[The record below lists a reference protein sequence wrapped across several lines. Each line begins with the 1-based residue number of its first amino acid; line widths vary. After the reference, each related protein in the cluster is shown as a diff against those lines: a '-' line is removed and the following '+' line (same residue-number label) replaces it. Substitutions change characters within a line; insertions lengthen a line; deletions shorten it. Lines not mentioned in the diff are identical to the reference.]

1 MMQREI
7 AQLQLVLQQLIA
19 EHDKLLAHLVNQ
31 QAAMKKLDLDAIDKL
46 TGHQDAAR
54 MRIAALDGKRKTL
67 VNQLAAMLKLPQT
80 TTLKKLA
87 ESIPQHKQSLLVL
100 RDQLKARVT
109 EVATRSTVAGRVAG
123 ALLGHLNTVVRL
135 LAGAVEQAG
144 IYTKHGTPQVSTRIG
159 VIEAVG

>member
-1 MMQREI
+1 MQKEV

-19 EHDKLLAHLVNQ
+19 EHEKLLVQLSNQ
-31 QAAMKKLDLDAIDKL
+31 QSAMKKLDLPAIDQL
-46 TGHQDAAR
+46 TGLQDATR

-67 VNQLAAMLKLPQT
+67 VNQLAGMLKLT
-80 TTLKKLA
+80 GATTLSRLA
-87 ESIPQHKQSLLVL
+87 ESLPQHKQPLLAL
-100 RDQLKARVT
+100 REQLKAKVN

-144 IYTKHGTPQVSTRIG
+144 IYTKQGTPQVSARIG

>member
-1 MMQREI
+1 MQREI

-19 EHDKLLAHLVNQ
+19 EHQKLLAHLVNQ
-31 QAAMKKLDLDAIDKL
+31 QAAMKKLDLPAIDQL
-46 TGHQDAAR
+46 TGLQDAAR

-67 VNQLAAMLKLPQT
+67 VHQLAAMLKLPPT

-87 ESIPQHKQSLLVL
+87 ESLPQHTQALLNL
-100 RDQLKARVT
+100 REQLKNKVI

-144 IYTKHGTPQVSTRIG
+144 IYTKQGTPQVSSRIG

>member
-1 MMQREI
+1 MQKEV
-7 AQLQLVLQQLIA
+7 AQLRIILQQLIA
-19 EHDKLLAHLVNQ
+19 EHEKLLAHLSSQ
-31 QAAMKKLDLDAIDKL
+31 QSSMKKLDLPAIDKL
-46 TGHQDAAR
+46 TGLQDATR

-67 VNQLAAMLKLPQT
+67 VNHLAALLKLPGT
-80 TTLKKLA
+80 PTLSRLA
-87 ESIPQHKQSLLVL
+87 DAIPQHKQTLLAL
-100 RDQLKARVT
+100 RDHLKTKIT
-109 EVATRSTVAGRVAG
+109 EVATKSTIAGRVAG

>member
-1 MMQREI
+1 MQREI

-19 EHDKLLAHLVNQ
+19 EHEKLLAHLTNQ
-31 QAAMKKLDLDAIDKL
+31 QEAMKKLDLTALDQL
-46 TGHQDAAR
+46 TGLQDASR

-67 VNQLAAMLKLPQT
+67 VNQLAAVLKLPPT

-87 ESIPQHKQSLLVL
+87 EAIPGHKPALLAL
-100 RDQLKARVT
+100 RDQLKVKVT
-109 EVATRSTVAGRVAG
+109 EVATRSTVSGRVAG

-144 IYTKHGTPQVSTRIG
+144 IYTKQGTPQVSTRIG
-159 VIEAVG
+159 IIEAVG

>member
-1 MMQREI
+1 MQKEV

-19 EHDKLLAHLVNQ
+19 EHEKLLVQLSNQ
-31 QAAMKKLDLDAIDKL
+31 QAAMKKMDLPAIDQL
-46 TGHQDAAR
+46 TGLQDASR

-67 VNQLAAMLKLPQT
+67 VNQLAAMLKLAGT
-80 TTLKKLA
+80 TTLKRLA
-87 ESIPQHKQSLLVL
+87 EAIPQHKPSLLAL
-100 RDQLKARVT
+100 REQLKTKVT

-144 IYTKHGTPQVSTRIG
+144 IYTKQGTPQVSTRIG

>member
-1 MMQREI
+1 MQREI

-19 EHDKLLAHLVNQ
+19 EHEKLLVQLASQ

-46 TGHQDAAR
+46 TGLQDATR
-54 MRIAALDGKRKTL
+54 MRIATLDGKRKVL
-67 VNQLAAMLKLPQT
+67 VNQLAAALKLPAT

-87 ESIPQHKQSLLVL
+87 DSIPQHKQSLLAL
-100 RDQLKARVT
+100 RDQLKAKVT

-135 LAGAVEQAG
+135 LIGAAEQAG
-144 IYTKHGTPQVSTRIG
+144 TYTKQGTPQVSSRIG

>member
-1 MMQREI
+1 MQREI
-7 AQLQLVLQQLIA
+7 AQLQLLLQQLIA
-19 EHDKLLAHLVNQ
+19 EHDKLLVHLVNQ

-46 TGHQDAAR
+46 TGLQDATR

-67 VNQLAAMLKLPQT
+67 VNQLVVLLKLPPT

-87 ESIPQHKQSLLVL
+87 ESIPQHRQALLAL
-100 RDQLKARVT
+100 REQLKNKVT

-135 LAGAVEQAG
+135 LIGAAEQAG
-144 IYTKHGTPQVSTRIG
+144 IYTKQGTPQVSARIG

>member
-1 MMQREI
+1 
-7 AQLQLVLQQLIA
+7 
-19 EHDKLLAHLVNQ
+19 
-31 QAAMKKLDLDAIDKL
+31 
-46 TGHQDAAR
+46 

-67 VNQLAAMLKLPQT
+67 VNQLAAMVKLPAN
-80 TTLKKLA
+80 TTLKRLA
-87 ESIPQHKQSLLVL
+87 EAIPQHKQALLSL
-100 RDQLKARVT
+100 RDQLKAKVT

-144 IYTKHGTPQVSTRIG
+144 IYTKQGTPQVSTRIG

>member
-1 MMQREI
+1 MQREI
-7 AQLQLVLQQLIA
+7 AQLQLILQQLIA

-46 TGHQDAAR
+46 TGLQDATR
-54 MRIAALDGKRKTL
+54 MRIAALDVKRKSL
-67 VNQLAAMLKLPQT
+67 VNQLAAMLKLPQA

-87 ESIPQHKQSLLVL
+87 EATGQHKQSLLGL
-100 RDQLKARVT
+100 REQLKTKVT
-109 EVATRSTVAGRVAG
+109 EIATRSTVAGRVAG

-144 IYTKHGTPQVSTRIG
+144 IYTRQGTPKVSTRIG

>member
-1 MMQREI
+1 MQREI
-7 AQLQLVLQQLIA
+7 AQLQMILQQLIA
-19 EHDKLLAHLVNQ
+19 EHEKLLAHLSDQ
-31 QAAMKKLDLDAIDKL
+31 QAAMKKLDLEAIDKL
-46 TGHQDAAR
+46 TGLQDAAR
-54 MRIAALDGKRKTL
+54 MRIAALDGKRRIL
-67 VNQLAAMLKLPQT
+67 VNQLAGMLKLPAT

-87 ESIPQHKQSLLVL
+87 ESIPQHKQSLLAL
-100 RDQLKARVT
+100 RDALKAKVT

-144 IYTKHGTPQVSTRIG
+144 IYTKQGTPQVSARIG